1 MSMQPENHDL
11 SGPSASGERNGYRSG
26 FVSIVGAPNVG
37 KSTLLNR
44 ILGQKVA
51 ITSPQPQTTRHRI
64 LGIWTTPE
72 AQVIFQ
78 DTPGIHQA
86 ESLFNPRMLQIALS
100 SLSDADVILFLVE
113 PGRRSADQELAMDS
127 LRGQDRPVILVLN
140 KIDTLPKESLLP
152 WMDELSRQLSP
163 AALVP
168 ISALTGENLSNLL
181 REIVARLPEGPQ
193 YYPPETMTDQPERVI
208 AAEMIR
214 EQVFHQMRQEIPYAT
229 TVTVESFKEDRPDLI
244 RIEATI
250 HVERDSQKGILI
262 GKKGESLKKIG
273 TAARKDIERL
283 TGTKVYLELFVRV
296 EKNWSR
302 DPRALRRF
310 GYSQ

>member
-1 MSMQPENHDL
+1 MSMQPENPAP
-11 SGPSASGERNGYRSG
+11 SGPSADGEKSGYRSG

-51 ITSPQPQTTRHRI
+51 ITSPKPQTTRHRI

-86 ESLFNPRMLQIALS
+86 ESLFNQRMLQIALS

-127 LRGQDRPVILVLN
+127 LRGQERTVILVLN
-140 KIDTLPKESLLP
+140 KIDTIPKESLLP
-152 WMDELSRQLSP
+152 WMDELSRELPS

-168 ISALTGENLSNLL
+168 ISALTGENLAALL
-181 REIVARLPEGPQ
+181 KEIVARLPEGPQ
-193 YYPPETMTDQPERVI
+193 YYPPDTMTDQPERII

-229 TVTVESFKEDRPDLI
+229 AVTVESFKEDRPDLI

-250 HVERDSQKGILI
+250 HVERDSQKGIII
-262 GKKGESLKKIG
+262 GKKGESLKRIG

-302 DPRALRRF
+302 DPRSLRRF

>member
-1 MSMQPENHDL
+1 MQPENHDL

-51 ITSPQPQTTRHRI
+51 ITSPKPQTTRHRI

-86 ESLFNPRMLQIALS
+86 ESLFNQRMLQIALS

-152 WMDELSRQLSP
+152 WMDELSRELSP

-168 ISALTGENLSNLL
+168 ISALTGENLPNLL

>member
-51 ITSPQPQTTRHRI
+51 ITSPKPQTTRHRI

-86 ESLFNPRMLQIALS
+86 ESLFNQRMLQIALS

-152 WMDELSRQLSP
+152 WMDELSRELSP

-168 ISALTGENLSNLL
+168 ISALTGENLPNLL